1 LGRISSDVFE
11 KICTLHP
18 CFQKIHDIVWAFRNL
33 LTAKVPDGLA
43 SWLNKAQ
50 DLKIR
55 EIKSFVDGVKR
66 DYEAVF
72 NAIKFDYSNGL
83 AEGKVNKLKLIKRIM
98 YGRCWFSTL
107 RNKVLLIENPSFF
120 N

>member
-1 LGRISSDVFE
+1 M
-11 KICTLHP
+11 
-18 CFQKIHDIVWAFRNL
+18 
-33 LTAKVPDGLA
+33 PDGLA